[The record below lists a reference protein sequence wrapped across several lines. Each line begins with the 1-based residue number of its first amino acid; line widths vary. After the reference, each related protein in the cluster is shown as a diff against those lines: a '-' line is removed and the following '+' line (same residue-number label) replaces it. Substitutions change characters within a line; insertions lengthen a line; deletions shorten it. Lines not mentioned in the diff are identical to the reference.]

1 MARKPTSNA
10 WQWSRSAETRRVL
23 LAAAREVFAAH
34 GYDGASIADVVER
47 AGSSVGSLYHHFGGK
62 AELFVALWQDHQ
74 YAQEQRV
81 VSAVAKARA
90 RSALCTGAP
99 GAGGPGAEGGPA
111 AGGPAAGGPAA
122 GGPAAGGPAAGG
134 PAAGGPAAGGPA
146 AGGPAAGGPAAGG
159 PAAGGPAAEGGP
171 GGQGEAG
178 GGEEAGS
185 GTDLLTLFIEGARAY
200 FEGSWE
206 QRDVARLFMT
216 GDGPPGFEM
225 MRRTR
230 SHEWIRQNAVLLGA
244 GADPVDRMTV
254 AILTTIIGE
263 AAREIAASSSREEAN
278 ALADAAVTLIRRL
291 DPLRPSVP
299 RRLPC
304 RPAFSVGPS

>member
-1 MARKPTSNA
+1 MVTTAPA
-10 WQWSRSAETRRVL
+10 SRN
-23 LAAAREVFAAH
+23 
-34 GYDGASIADVVER
+34 VVER

-74 YAQEQRV
+74 DAQEQRV

-90 RSALCTGAP
+90 QEEARA
-99 GAGGPGAEGGPA
+99 
-111 AGGPAAGGPAA
+111 
-122 GGPAAGGPAAGG
+122 
-134 PAAGGPAAGGPA
+134 
-146 AGGPAAGGPAAGG
+146 
-159 PAAGGPAAEGGP
+159 
-171 GGQGEAG
+171 QGEARGGEESCEEAAAG
-178 GGEEAGS
+178 GGE
-185 GTDLLTLFIEGARAY
+185 DLLTLFIEGARAY
-200 FEGSWE
+200 FDGSWV

-230 SHEWIRQNAVLLGA
+230 SHEWVRQNAVLLGA

-263 AAREIAASSSREEAN
+263 AAREIAASSSRAEAN

-291 DPLRPSVP
+291 DPLRP
-299 RRLPC
+299 
-304 RPAFSVGPS
+304 A

>member
-74 YAQEQRV
+74 DAQEQRV

-90 RSALCTGAP
+90 RGALCTGAP
-99 GAGGPGAEGGPA
+99 GAGGPGAGGPGA
-111 AGGPAAGGPAA
+111 GGPGAGGPGAGGPGAGGPGAGGPAAG
-122 GGPAAGGPAAGG
+122 
-134 PAAGGPAAGGPA
+134 
-146 AGGPAAGGPAAGG
+146 
-159 PAAGGPAAEGGP
+159 GGP

-291 DPLRPSVP
+291 DPLRPVSPVS
-299 RRLPC
+299 
-304 RPAFSVGPS
+304 PAPLAL

>member
-74 YAQEQRV
+74 DAQEQRV

-90 RSALCTGAP
+90 QGEP
-99 GAGGPGAEGGPA
+99 GAGGGPGTEGEADPGTEGGPGGRRK
-111 AGGPAAGGPAA
+111 AGGGT
-122 GGPAAGGPAAGG
+122 
-134 PAAGGPAAGGPA
+134 
-146 AGGPAAGGPAAGG
+146 
-159 PAAGGPAAEGGP
+159 EGGP
-171 GGQGEAG
+171 GGQRKAGPGTEARGEDAD
-178 GGEEAGS
+178 GE
-185 GTDLLTLFIEGARAY
+185 DLLTLFIEGARAY
-200 FEGSWE
+200 FDGSWE

-230 SHEWIRQNAVLLGA
+230 SYEWIRQNAVLLGA

-263 AAREIAASSSREEAN
+263 AAREIAASSSREEADT
-278 ALADAAVTLIRRL
+278 LADAAVTLIRRL
-291 DPLRPSVP
+291 DPLRPVS
-299 RRLPC
+299 
-304 RPAFSVGPS
+304 PAPPAP